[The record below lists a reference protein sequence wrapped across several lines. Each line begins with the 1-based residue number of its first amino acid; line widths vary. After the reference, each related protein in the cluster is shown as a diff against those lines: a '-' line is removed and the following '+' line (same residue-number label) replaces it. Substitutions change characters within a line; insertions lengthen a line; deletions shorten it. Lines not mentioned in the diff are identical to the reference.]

1 MAANAREWLR
11 DIERREKAIK
21 KAWRD
26 EADKIVQI
34 YEADEKEAVPF
45 NILYSNTET
54 LLPALYNSTPRPEVA
69 RRFTVPGPEK
79 ALDVALASTGE
90 RILEYT
96 ADSNVSE
103 YETFDAATRGAVLA
117 ALVPGA
123 GISRVRYHADGGY
136 QEICFEDVPYDNFV
150 WAYARRWQDVP
161 WVAYGYDL
169 IQPDFERQFPEFC
182 KSKKYKE
189 YKWTTED
196 DEESPEEAAKREDA
210 GTNKQASVRVWE
222 VWAAH
227 EKMVRFVCDDFKDEY
242 VKEEPYPFELT
253 ARFPSPEPL
262 RLIKRVNNLMPVPPY
277 RLYESQ
283 ARELNELTKR
293 LKLVVKAI
301 KVRGAYNAQMT
312 EIASVLT
319 SDDTALVPVE
329 NASAMMESGGFEK
342 HIWMMPIQELI
353 QTAKE
358 LYAAR
363 EQVKATIY
371 EIMGIGDILRG
382 ASNASETAKAQE
394 IKNQWG
400 SLRVKRMQKDVQL
413 YCRELFRIAFEFAA
427 NLYTPAT
434 LQQITKMPYLLNAQ
448 KQQFQMQMQMA
459 MQQAQ
464 MAGQEPPQPPPEM
477 MMLMNAPSWEDIS
490 AKLQDQYERT
500 YRIDVETNSTVD
512 LEATEDKAQIAEFM
526 NAWGQMMSGLQ
537 PMIESGAMPF
547 EAGKVIM
554 GEVFRRFRFA
564 RRVEQALDLIQQP
577 PPKED
582 DKAIKEKHAAEMAK
596 VQAEGKRQI
605 GEMQESMIEATSQI
619 EQLKIENAAL
629 KKSLEIQ
636 AAATDLDVKGMEIQG
651 RQTEH
656 AIKTDYQ
663 GKLQMKDQQIGAER
677 QQLAGEKQAL
687 DGERQMMQ
695 MKSAESDLA
704 NMFKDHLMQVD
715 QRFQQMQQMHQQM
728 QEEDDEEE
736 DDGMDEE
743 LKAAIQALLAA
754 QTQTQ
759 KSIQELTKIVSADR
773 ETEIEVGKDGKK
785 RGRSRLVLQ

>member
-1 MAANAREWLR
+1 
-11 DIERREKAIK
+11 
-21 KAWRD
+21 
-26 EADKIVQI
+26 
-34 YEADEKEAVPF
+34 
-45 NILYSNTET
+45 
-54 LLPALYNSTPRPEVA
+54 
-69 RRFTVPGPEK
+69 
-79 ALDVALASTGE
+79 
-90 RILEYT
+90 
-96 ADSNVSE
+96 
-103 YETFDAATRGAVLA
+103 
-117 ALVPGA
+117 
-123 GISRVRYHADGGY
+123 
-136 QEICFEDVPYDNFV
+136 
-150 WAYARRWQDVP
+150 
-161 WVAYGYDL
+161 
-169 IQPDFERQFPEFC
+169 
-182 KSKKYKE
+182 
-189 YKWTTED
+189 
-196 DEESPEEAAKREDA
+196 
-210 GTNKQASVRVWE
+210 
-222 VWAAH
+222 
-227 EKMVRFVCDDFKDEY
+227 MVRFICDEFKDEY

-293 LKLVVKAI
+293 LKIVVKAI

-329 NASAMMESGGFEK
+329 NASAMMESGGFDK
-342 HIWMMPIQELI
+342 HIWMMPLGELMT
-353 QTAKE
+353 TAKE

-382 ASNASETAKAQE
+382 SSNAGETAKAQE

-434 LQQITKMPYLLNAQ
+434 LQAITKMPYLLNAQ
-448 KQQFQMQMQMA
+448 KEQFQQQIMMSQ
-459 MQQAQ
+459 QQAQ
-464 MAGQEPPQPPPEM
+464 MSGQQPPQPPPEM
-477 MMLMNAPSWEDIS
+477 MMLMKAPSWEDIS

-577 PPKED
+577 PPKQD
-582 DKAIKEKHAAEMAK
+582 DKAKDEMHKAEVMK
-596 VQAEGKRQI
+596 IQAEGKRQI

-619 EQLKIENAAL
+619 EQLKVENAKLSAG
-629 KKSLEIQ
+629 Q
-636 AAATDLDVKGMEIQG
+636 EIQG
-651 RQTEH
+651 ATNDLAIRDMETQGRITEH

-663 GKLQMKDQQIGAER
+663 GKLNLQKQQMGGKVMSMENDMAAGDMQAAMDAHKQEVSRMIEQALQGMQ
-677 QQLAGEKQAL
+677 QQLAESKMAEREDAVGE
-687 DGERQMMQ
+687 
-695 MKSAESDLA
+695 AESDT
-704 NMFKDHLMQVD
+704 
-715 QRFQQMQQMHQQM
+715 
-728 QEEDDEEE
+728 EEK
-736 DDGMDEE
+736 DDGF
-743 LKAAIQALLAA
+743 KAAIEALLQGQQQMMA
-754 QTQTQ
+754 
-759 KSIQELTKIVSADR
+759 SIEQLAKVTAADR
-773 ETEIEVGKDGKK
+773 ETEMVVGKDGKK
-785 RGRSRLVLQ
+785 RGRSRVVLQ